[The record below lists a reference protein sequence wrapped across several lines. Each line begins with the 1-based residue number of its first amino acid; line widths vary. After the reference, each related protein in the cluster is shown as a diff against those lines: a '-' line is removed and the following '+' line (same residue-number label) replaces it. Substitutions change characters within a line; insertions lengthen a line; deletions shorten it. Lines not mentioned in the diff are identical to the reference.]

1 MLLEDALPIANKCL
15 ADLMPYCERAEIA
28 GSIRRQKPE
37 VKDIEIVVIPKTETV
52 NDLFGDPAE
61 EISLLENAMSNILK
75 AWDGW
80 TLKNGQKYKQI
91 LLPGGM
97 KLDLFIVTKET
108 WGVQFTLR
116 TGSAEYSHWL
126 VTQRRYGGALPS
138 HAKIEGGRIVVHGK
152 QLETPEEKDFF
163 AFLEIPMPAPSER
176 TMPQTK

>member
-15 ADLMPYCERAEIA
+15 ADLTPYCERAEIA

-52 NDLFGDPAE
+52 NDLFGEPAGE
-61 EISLLENAMSNILK
+61 VSLLENSIPNILK
-75 AWDGW
+75 AWDAW
-80 TLKNGQKYKQI
+80 TIKNGQKYKQI

-108 WGVQFTLR
+108 WGVQFTIR
-116 TGSAEYSHWL
+116 TGSADYSKWL

-138 HAKIEGGRIVVHGK
+138 HAKIEGARVVVYGK

-176 TMPQTK
+176 TMPQPK